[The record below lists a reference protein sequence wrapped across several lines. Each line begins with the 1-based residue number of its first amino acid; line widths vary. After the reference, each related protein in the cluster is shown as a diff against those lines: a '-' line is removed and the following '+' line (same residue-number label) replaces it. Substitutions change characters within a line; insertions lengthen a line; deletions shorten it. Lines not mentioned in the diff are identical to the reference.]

1 MTAAVPR
8 MALRFTGPDSEI
20 DVVNLPT
27 GEPQELF
34 EWRWERLERLPG
46 LVTPHKRAVYEKMAQ
61 AFAGLVQ
68 AP

>member
-1 MTAAVPR
+1 M
-8 MALRFTGPDSEI
+8 
-20 DVVNLPT
+20 VNLPT

-68 AP
+68 AA